1 MKDKKILIIGGNG
14 YIGSQLYES
23 LLQQNYIVDNLDIC
37 WFGKIYDET
46 IVKDYKDLTE
56 SELSKYTH
64 IVLLAGHSSV
74 SMSKDNNFSCI
85 SNNVTNFVSLIDK
98 LSAEQTLLY
107 ASTLAVYGSNPKYVT
122 EEDALMDAKN
132 IYDYTFIAREDIAK
146 LYPNKKL
153 VGLRFG
159 SVNGFSKNFRNEN
172 IINALSSNIV
182 NNNDLVIS
190 NGHAYRS
197 ILGLNDLTKCFIKLI
212 EVENIK
218 HIVYNLS
225 SINDTILNIAEK
237 IHSFGNSNLT
247 VNESSFQTDYSFNC
261 SSELFEKEFDFKFS
275 DSIDSIF
282 ENISNNF
289 NSIIFNKKREKKH
302 YV

>member
-14 YIGSQLYES
+14 YIGSKLYES
-23 LLQQNYIVDNLDIC
+23 LIIQKYDVDNLDIC

-46 IVKDYKDLTE
+46 ILKDYKDLSQ

-64 IVLLAGHSSV
+64 IILLAGHSSV

-85 SNNVTNFVSLIDK
+85 SNNISNFVSLIDK
-98 LSAEQTLLY
+98 LSDEQTLLY

-122 EEDALMDAKN
+122 ETDELVNAKN

-146 LYPNKKL
+146 LYPTKKL
-153 VGLRFG
+153 IGLRFG
-159 SVNGFSKNFRNEN
+159 SVNGFSKNFRSEN
-172 IINALSSNIV
+172 IINALSSNVV
-182 NNNDLVIS
+182 NNTKLIVS

-197 ILGLNDLTKCFIKLI
+197 ILGIDDLSRCFIKLI
-212 EVENIK
+212 EVNDIK
-218 HIVYNLS
+218 HRIYNLTS
-225 SINDTILNIAEK
+225 LNDTIINIAQK
-237 IHSFGNSNLT
+237 IQTFGSSELI

-261 SSELFEKEFDFKFS
+261 SSELFQNEFYFEF
-275 DSIDSIF
+275 IDSVESIF
-282 ENISNNF
+282 GDISKNF
-289 NSIIFNKKREKKH
+289 NNIIFNTKREKQY

>member
-1 MKDKKILIIGGNG
+1 MENKKILIIGGNG
-14 YIGSQLYES
+14 YVGSRLYES
-23 LLQQNYIVDNLDIC
+23 LLKENYDVDNLDLC
-37 WFGKIYDET
+37 WFGKLYDET
-46 IVKDYKDLTE
+46 IVKDYRDLTE

-64 IVLLAGHSSV
+64 IILLAGHSSV

-85 SNNVTNFVSLIDK
+85 TNNVSNFVSLVEK
-98 LSAEQTLLY
+98 LSDEQILLY
-107 ASTLAVYGSNPKYVT
+107 ASTLAVYGANPKHVT
-122 EEDALMDAKN
+122 EQDELMDAKN

-146 LYPNKKL
+146 LYPTKKL

-182 NNNDLVIS
+182 TNNELVVS

-197 ILGLNDLTKCFIKLI
+197 ILGITDLSRCFIRLI
-212 EVENIK
+212 ESNEIL
-218 HIVYNLS
+218 HSVYNLTS
-225 SINDTILNIAEK
+225 LNDTILNIAQK

-247 VNESSFQTDYSFNC
+247 INESSFQTDYSFNC
-261 SSELFEKEFDFKFS
+261 SSKLFETEFDFEFM
-275 DSIDSIF
+275 DSVDSIF
-282 ENISNNF
+282 DDVSKNF
-289 NSIIFNKKREKKH
+289 NNIIFNKKREKKH